1 LTEEQQPKAE
11 FLFKGLKGAGGL
23 HGGYR
28 RYPCFMY
35 REDTAPL
42 CVHNEAEEDAARQ
55 NGYDSITAA
64 ACANPHLV
72 NWFWDLEDMSPKQL
86 RIFAAEEYG
95 VDLPA
100 EASQEKLFSAVVKL
114 SRQAPQNQNRL
125 VLMAHE
131 IYLEYDATL
140 EEIRRLQAIGDGA
153 EGYETE
159 TVSFEVTM

>member
-1 LTEEQQPKAE
+1 MTEEKPKAE
-11 FLFKGLKGAGGL
+11 FLFRGLNGAGGMK
-23 HGGYR
+23 GGYR

-42 CVHNEAEEDAARQ
+42 CVQNEAEEADARG
-55 NGYDSITAA
+55 NGYDSITAGA
-64 ACANPHLV
+64 MANPHLT

-86 RIFAAEEYG
+86 RVFAAEEYG
-95 VDLPA
+95 VDLPEDA
-100 EASQEKLFSAVVKL
+100 GQDKLFAAVVKL
-114 SRQAPQNQNRL
+114 ARHAPQNQNRL

-159 TVSFEVTM
+159 TVSFEVML